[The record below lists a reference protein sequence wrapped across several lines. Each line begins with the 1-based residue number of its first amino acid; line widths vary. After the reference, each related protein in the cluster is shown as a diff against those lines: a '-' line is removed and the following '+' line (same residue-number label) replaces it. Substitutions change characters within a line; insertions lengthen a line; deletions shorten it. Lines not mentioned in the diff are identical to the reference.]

1 MAQLIRPNGE
11 VTEVTPKNKKYFTLT
26 ELQKLV
32 GGLVQPV
39 RTKDGRIMATHEEA
53 KMYEEPINW
62 KATALYIWGG
72 SDVIAGTVVVGTEDE
87 IMLDA

>member
-1 MAQLIRPNGE
+1 MAQLIRPHGE

-32 GGLVQPV
+32 GGLVQPA
-39 RTKDGRIMATHEEA
+39 RAKDGRIMATHEES
-53 KMYEEPINW
+53 KLYGEPINW

-72 SDVIAGTVVVGTEDE
+72 SDVIAGTVVVGTGDE